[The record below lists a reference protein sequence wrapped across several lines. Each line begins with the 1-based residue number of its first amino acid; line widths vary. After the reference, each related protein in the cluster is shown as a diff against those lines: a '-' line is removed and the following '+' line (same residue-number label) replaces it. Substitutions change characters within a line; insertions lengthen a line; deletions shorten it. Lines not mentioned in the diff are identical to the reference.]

1 MTACINWSEEILVEQ
16 SVILETKNTE
26 FNGNI

>member
-1 MTACINWSEEILVEQ
+1 MTACVNWSEEILVEQ